1 MFVQHLQHEVDCDM
15 DYHCNQIEYLS
26 SKLKNIWIG
35 AGFLEVIAVVA
46 LPPELKTRVIPEQ
59 CVDQIERRR
68 ISMKRWNPVQKDNI
82 RKEERMIKGERD
94 KNVSHQITYTY
105 VQALFNTRNTKTNI
119 ALPSFQ

>member
-15 DYHCNQIEYLS
+15 DYRCNQIEYLS

-46 LPPELKTRVIPEQ
+46 LPPELKTRVIAEQ

-105 VQALFNTRNTKTNI
+105 VQALFNTRKTKTNI

>member
-82 RKEERMIKGERD
+82 RKEEGMIKGERD

-105 VQALFNTRNTKTNI
+105 VQALINTRKTKTNI

>member
-82 RKEERMIKGERD
+82 RKEERMTKGERD

-105 VQALFNTRNTKTNI
+105 VQALINTRKTKTNI